1 MTRIHE
7 VYTGCRNDAFKGTR
21 DELVGGEYLGNTAQP
36 HLFRNGDILT
46 VVRLENNLS
55 DYYYDPSIRIPGK
68 HYVYHQP
75 CSTDYYPSWVKLN
88 TKDVPA

>member
-1 MTRIHE
+1 MTRIHDR
-7 VYTGCRNDAFKGTR
+7 YTGNRGGTFKGTR

-46 VVRLENNLS
+46 AVSFGNHS
-55 DYYYDPSIRIPGK
+55 DYYYDPCLRIPGE

-75 CSTDYYPSWVKLN
+75 YSTVHSSPWVKLN